1 MVWHSLMAFS
11 ELKTFIKLT
20 LLIALILIILLLIF
34 SYFLAM
40 FLGPALFF
48 FTPEGLDSSMLS
60 VRGLPIWL
68 FTIWG
73 FDVPFR
79 LNVGLFF
86 LVLWVVFAIC
96 LVAAWRFRESLQ
108 EVVGKS
114 FSRPMKKLFDNCLF
128 ALPIINSM
136 MLVAV
141 IAIHSLQEAGGFPTG
156 EPSFP
161 ENLFQFFFEASWHA
175 LFEEVGFRVIPIGA
189 FLIIYLFWVGRGN
202 VTTLS
207 WGQRLKLFFM
217 APLFPDKAK
226 KMVGVR
232 TVSDFGVRGGIS
244 LGEWVMIFFTS
255 TVFGLAHY
263 LGGGW
268 DVGKI
273 TSTSVVGLTMGLT
286 YLLYGVQ
293 APILLHWFVNY
304 YLWFFEPSKGG
315 GLQFVSKFYPGL
327 LLAFYL
333 IEFLIII
340 LGVLGWLFFAILGIK
355 KISSHRKPKHP
366 PSLKALTMEK
376 PSVANDF
383 ASTVDE
389 NAK

>member
-1 MVWHSLMAFS
+1 
-11 ELKTFIKLT
+11 
-20 LLIALILIILLLIF
+20 
-34 SYFLAM
+34 
-40 FLGPALFF
+40 
-48 FTPEGLDSSMLS
+48 
-60 VRGLPIWL
+60 
-68 FTIWG
+68 
-73 FDVPFR
+73 
-79 LNVGLFF
+79 
-86 LVLWVVFAIC
+86 
-96 LVAAWRFRESLQ
+96 
-108 EVVGKS
+108 
-114 FSRPMKKLFDNCLF
+114 MKKLFDNCLF
-128 ALPIINSM
+128 AMPIINSM

-141 IAIHSLQEAGGFPTG
+141 LAIQSLQEAGGFPTG

-255 TVFGLAHY
+255 ITFGLAHY

-268 DVGKI
+268 EVGKI
-273 TSTSVVGLTMGLT
+273 TSASVMGLAMGLT

-304 YLWFFEPSKGG
+304 YSYAYYLASE
-315 GLQFVSKFYPGL
+315 LYPFML
-327 LLAFYL
+327 VISIL
-333 IEFLIII
+333 I
-340 LGVLGWLFFAILGIK
+340 LGVPISITTILGWLGWLAVLILGLRRMFRVLQK
-355 KISSHRKPKHP
+355 RVKPRLTSL
-366 PSLKALTMEK
+366 PST
-376 PSVANDF
+376 S
-383 ASTVDE
+383 
-389 NAK
+389 